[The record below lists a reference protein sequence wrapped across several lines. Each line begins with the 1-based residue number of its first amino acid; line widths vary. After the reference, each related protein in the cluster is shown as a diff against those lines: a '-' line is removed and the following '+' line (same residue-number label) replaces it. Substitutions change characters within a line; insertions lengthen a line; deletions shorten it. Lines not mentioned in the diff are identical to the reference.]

1 MKRKQRQDALSKR
14 KNEETYKRLTAKN
27 GEDDGEKNHMRS
39 VTKAACYQNIA
50 SVPPRKNMLISIDTN
65 AEALLIP
72 VMGMLIPIHIMTVKS
87 IIYSQ
92 VRTVNCEL

>member
-1 MKRKQRQDALSKR
+1 
-14 KNEETYKRLTAKN
+14 
-27 GEDDGEKNHMRS
+27 MRS
-39 VTKAACYQNIA
+39 VTNAACYQSVA
-50 SVPPRKNMLISIDTN
+50 SVPPRRNSLISIDAN

-92 VRTVNCEL
+92 VRSVNLAL

>member
-1 MKRKQRQDALSKR
+1 
-14 KNEETYKRLTAKN
+14 
-27 GEDDGEKNHMRS
+27 MRS
-39 VTKAACYQNIA
+39 VTNAACYQSMA
-50 SVPPRKNMLISIDTN
+50 SVPPRRNTLISIDAN

-92 VRTVNCEL
+92 VRSSNLALY